1 MEPNWM
7 NLFLKKELKIKSNL
21 KLEELKLSIIDLKCN
36 KEKTSIYNHGT
47 NDKRVTSMSTFF
59 FLFVF
64 FKGII

>member
-36 KEKTSIYNHGT
+36 KEKQVQQVYNHGT

-59 FLFVF
+59 CF
-64 FKGII
+64 FKCFFF